1 VTVVDST
8 TGEVVELATQ
18 EQAERIVANLD
29 RLVVQA
35 NVVNGELI
43 EEIAEALRLKA
54 WVPLGYGSWEAMTE
68 ARGWEFNP
76 RTSTDRA
83 ALAKVMRESGMSYR
97 AIGKLVGASHMS
109 VMRDTAPVTN
119 VTPAEVAG
127 TDGKSYPAT
136 RPKAAE
142 LVDEL
147 APDDTYPGE
156 AEAIADELDDDAT
169 PEDIGEAID
178 EAIESREPAPI
189 TKPDLGGGVSHPAR
203 FSDNLL
209 PIFAAALVGYDV
221 VLDPFAGTG
230 RIHKLPNNTIGVELE
245 PEWAALHPD
254 TIVGSAL
261 DLPFDDCEFDAIC
274 TSPTYGN
281 RLADHHQASDPE
293 RRRSYTHDL
302 GRSLTPDNS
311 GVMHWGDTYR
321 EFHEQAWA
329 EAVRVLRDGGRFVL
343 NIKDHIR
350 DGVQQL
356 VSAWHVATLTD
367 LGLEYNAELSQGVPT
382 RHLRQG
388 TNTERAGPEL
398 VLVFDRPEWSPRC
411 SRCGTKWDG

>member
-1 VTVVDST
+1 VRRVTLVDAG

-68 ARGWEFNP
+68 ARGWEFSP

-97 AIGKLVGASHMS
+97 AIGKLVGASKNT
-109 VMRDTAPVTN
+109 VQRDMGIVPNGTMPETVNT
-119 VTPAEVAG
+119 
-127 TDGKSYPAT
+127 TDGRSYPAT
-136 RPKAAE
+136 RPTAAE
-142 LVDEL
+142 LVEEL

-156 AEAIADELDDDAT
+156 AEAIADELDADAT

-209 PIFAAALVGYDV
+209 PIFAAALVGYDF

-230 RIHKLPNNTIGVELE
+230 RIHELPNHTYGVELE

-302 GRSLTPDNS
+302 GRPLTPDNS

-329 EAVRVLRDGGRFVL
+329 EAVRVLRHGGRFVL

-350 DGVQQL
+350 DGVQQP
-356 VSAWHVATLTD
+356 VCAWHVATLTD
-367 LGLEYNAELSQGVPT
+367 LGLRFNAELSQGVPT

-388 TNTERAGPEL
+388 TNTERAGQEL
-398 VLVFDRPEWSPRC
+398 VLVFDRGIE
-411 SRCGTKWDG
+411 